1 MRISYAVCSNHS
13 FIDIVILYILV
24 SETHGPKSAQ
34 MNEALHTIDD
44 VLQAKLTDIRS
55 KEHTKGLRVSEFAHS
70 NLKILAMIFWHF
82 ECFH

>member
-1 MRISYAVCSNHS
+1 MIRKRV
-13 FIDIVILYILV
+13 IVEVSLFYILV

-55 KEHTKGLRVSEFAHS
+55 KEFTKGLRVSKFVHNDLE
-70 NLKILAMIFWHF
+70 ILIFWKF
-82 ECFH
+82 